1 VVYQADIGKS
11 EKGLHVLILKNAIIA
26 SVENDTDTAG

>member
-1 VVYQADIGKS
+1 MVYQADIGKS
-11 EKGLHVLILKNAIIA
+11 EKRLHVIILKNAIIA